1 MDGPITLSKVRQ
13 VKDKHHMI
21 SPNMESRG
29 EKGDTNELICRIET
43 DSHTLKNLWLPKGS
57 SGAGGAGMG

>member
-13 VKDKHHMI
+13 VKDKHLMI

-29 EKGDTNELICRIET
+29 GKGDTNELICRTENRLT
-43 DSHTLKNLWLPKGS
+43 HFEKLMVTKGE
-57 SGAGGAGMG
+57 